1 MRIPLEIAELPEVYR
16 ENVLRLMVQ
25 GPRVIYAYWDLS
37 PGHLRAAGE
46 KPFVLYLYEEGRLVR
61 KINLPPFTLSW
72 YFRGVEPGSSY
83 RCELG
88 YEGEGGVF
96 LPFLHSNPVNTP
108 DLAPAEEPRR
118 EGEFAAEPG
127 ASGRG
132 REEDLKTGEVIG
144 TMAFYMGIYRAE

>member
-46 KPFVLYLYEEGRLVR
+46 KPLVLCLYEDSRLVR
-61 KINLPPFTLSW
+61 KIILPPFTTNW
-72 YFRGVEPGSSY
+72 YFRDVEPGFGY

-88 YEGEGGVF
+88 YEGAGGVF
-96 LPFLHSNPVNTP
+96 LPFLRSNPVNTP
-108 DLAPAEEPRR
+108 DLAPPEEPRR
-118 EGEFAAEPG
+118 EEGFAAEPG
-127 ASGRG
+127 AAGRG
-132 REEDLKTGEVIG
+132 REESLKTGEVIG